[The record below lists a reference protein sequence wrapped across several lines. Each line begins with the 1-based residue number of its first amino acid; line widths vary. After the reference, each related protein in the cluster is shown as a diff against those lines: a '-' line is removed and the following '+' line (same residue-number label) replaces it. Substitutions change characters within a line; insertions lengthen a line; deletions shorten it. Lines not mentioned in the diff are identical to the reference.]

1 MLRMNRRNFSKLA
14 VTGLTAPFL
23 VLPAFSARAQ
33 EQSIE
38 EAVRSFDRL
47 RSLIVQHGDEVVFSE
62 ALRGPPLDRPANIKS
77 CSKSIVSL
85 LLGTAIACGEAS
97 GVDARLAAIAP
108 TIIPSDA
115 TPGVE
120 DITLEDLVTM
130 RAGLAATSGPEYGAW
145 ISSDDWIGYALRRPM
160 DGRPGGRM
168 IYSTG
173 STHILGAALTVA
185 TGKDLLTLA
194 RERLGAPLE
203 IEIPPWTRDPKG
215 FYLGG
220 NEMALSPQAMLKIA
234 IMMRD
239 GGRFEGEQ
247 IVPKSWI
254 DASTQARTRSPW
266 SGMDYGYG
274 WFLTETGFIVARGYG
289 GQIIAANPS
298 HKLAVALTSDPDRPA
313 RSAGYF
319 GELMQF
325 LDGPILQVAQR

>member
-1 MLRMNRRNFSKLA
+1 MRINRRDFSRIAVSGLA
-14 VTGLTAPFL
+14 APFL
-23 VLPAFSARAQ
+23 LLRATPARTQ
-33 EQSIE
+33 EPGIAE
-38 EAVRSFDRL
+38 VARSFDRM
-47 RSLIVQHGDEVVFSE
+47 RSLIVQYGDEVIFSE
-62 ALRGPPLDRPANIKS
+62 ALRGPSLDRSANIKS
-77 CSKSIVSL
+77 CSKSIVAL
-85 LLGTAIACGEAS
+85 LLGTAIERGEAP
-97 GVDARLAAIAP
+97 GVDARLAAVAP
-108 TIIPSDA
+108 TIIPPDA

-130 RAGLAATSGPEYGAW
+130 RAGLATTSGPEYGAW
-145 ISSDDWIGYALRRPM
+145 ISSDDWIGYALRQPM

-173 STHILGAALTVA
+173 STHVLGAALAVA
-185 TGKDLLTLA
+185 TGENLLTLA
-194 RERLGAPLE
+194 RERLGAPLD

-247 IVPKSWI
+247 ILPKSWI
-254 DASTQARTRSPW
+254 DASTMARTRSPW

-274 WFLTETGFIVARGYG
+274 WFLTETGYIVARGYG
-289 GQIIAANPS
+289 GQVIAANPS
-298 HKLAVALTSDPDRPA
+298 LRLAVAITSDPDQPA

-319 GELMQF
+319 GDLMQF
-325 LDGPILQVAQR
+325 LDGPILQVAQG